1 MKRIVSVIL
10 LTLVC
15 FQGVAFATSSE
26 NEQWDK
32 LVDYVNCRYV
42 RAYIDGYVLS
52 KPEGNDVKLYKE
64 NIKPLLDNIGEI
76 SFSDGAV
83 IFSGGNPLKYE
94 ELSDLLRKNQ
104 WTGTDGKLAS
114 VINER
119 KKNVG
124 DVKELVSIDNFV
136 LQMQN
141 YLREDYGA
149 LCKLFSSNSDYS
161 KEIAK
166 LKAEIESLSEQ
177 LKSKGSEVNTYRSNA
192 DFWFLTAIVFMFL
205 FLVVVA
211 LVVFFFFKY
220 SKDMKQLRLD
230 KEHYK
235 SMCSELEADKVGK
248 EKEIDQLTIQNSKL
262 ENKLVELQKTGSN
275 PNEKVVEVKE
285 QKQTVVLPENPKK
298 EIRYFQYPNAN
309 LEVKQLFE
317 SESPNFYYKAI
328 MEGSSR
334 AKFEFCGKSEK
345 AINNSDSYLANACEY
360 KDIPANAT
368 KIYTDVLGVLVLQG
382 NVWKVEKK
390 ALIHFS

>member
-220 SKDMKQLRLD
+220 SKDMKQLRLG

>member
-220 SKDMKQLRLD
+220 SKDMKQLRLG

-262 ENKLVELQKTGSN
+262 ENKLVELQKTVSN